1 MCCHKRLITILLLF
15 AYFIL
20 LSLPVSAEVKP
31 GLLKVHFLDVG
42 QGDSILMNTPSG
54 KNILIDGGP
63 PGSGKKIIAYLKEK
77 QINRIDLLITTHPDI
92 DHIGGLPQVLK
103 KVKVKQ
109 VVDSGKL
116 HTTRTYAKYIQ
127 QIIKHD
133 IPVRLAEKNELLRID
148 PLLTIRILNTYGNS
162 KNNNQSSI
170 ALKVTYD
177 DIDLLLMSDVEMKQE
192 KEFLKSYDVN
202 AEIIKVAHHGSNT
215 SSSLDFLKAVS
226 PETAILTYSIEND
239 YGHPVD
245 RVIRNLYKV
254 KSDIYSTAVFGDL
267 EIRSDGKSYLV
278 LPSRDPLSNIRK
290 EAG

>member
-1 MCCHKRLITILLLF
+1 MRCPKRLNSILIITAQLLF
-15 AYFIL
+15 IC
-20 LSLPVSAEVKP
+20 LPISATATE

-42 QGDSILMNTPSG
+42 QGDSILINTPSG
-54 KNILIDGGP
+54 KNVLIDGGP

-77 QINRIDLLITTHPDI
+77 EIDSIDLLITTHPDI

-109 VVDSGKL
+109 VLDSGKL

-133 IPVRLAEKNELLRID
+133 IPVRLAEKNELVRID
-148 PLLTIRILNTYGNS
+148 PLLTIRVLNTYGKS

-170 ALKVTYD
+170 ALKVTYNEV
-177 DIDLLLMSDVEMKQE
+177 DLLLMSDVETEQE
-192 KEFLKSYDVN
+192 KDFLETYDVK

-254 KSDIYSTAVFGDL
+254 KSHIYSTAVFGDL
-267 EIRSDGKSYLV
+267 EIRSDGESYLV
-278 LPSRDPLSNIRK
+278 LPSREPLSNIRK
-290 EAG
+290 SAG

>member
-1 MCCHKRLITILLLF
+1 MSCKKLLTILIVTTQ
-15 AYFIL
+15 FIL
-20 LSLPVSAEVKP
+20 ISFPVSAERIP

-42 QGDSILMNTPSG
+42 QGDSILMNTPTG

-63 PGSGKKIIAYLKEK
+63 PGSGKKIIAYLKK
-77 QINRIDLLITTHPDI
+77 KDIDSIDLLISTHPDI

-103 KVKVKQ
+103 KVKVKK
-109 VVDSGKL
+109 VLDSGKL
-116 HTTRTYAKYIQ
+116 HTTTTYARYIQ
-127 QIIKHD
+127 QIIKQD
-133 IPVRLAEKNELLRID
+133 IPVKLAEKNELIKID
-148 PLLTIRILNTYGNS
+148 PHLTIRVLNTYGNS

-170 ALKVTYD
+170 VLKVTYD
-177 DIDLLLMSDVEMKQE
+177 EVDLLLMSDVEKEQE
-192 KEFLKSYDVN
+192 KEFLKTYDLD

-254 KSDIYSTAVFGDL
+254 NADIFSTAVFGDL

-278 LPSRDPLSNIRK
+278 LPSREPLENIRK
-290 EAG
+290 KAG